1 MIFAEARPK
10 KHGLKCMPA
19 DGTLAARSPREG
31 SGTPRFRA
39 ACTSVHDVGVAAKR
53 YARVGALRR
62 VASILRSKPR
72 GQKTLPSFRA
82 MTTDGFYF
90 KSLGITRVGK
100 AISPQ
105 RSDISPEWSRS
116 G

>member
-19 DGTLAARSPREG
+19 DGTLAARSPRED

-39 ACTSVHDVGVAAKR
+39 ACASVHDLGVAAKR
-53 YARVGALRR
+53 YARVGALLH
-62 VASILRSKPR
+62 VALKDLAVVSRDDDRWVLF
-72 GQKTLPSFRA
+72 QV
-82 MTTDGFYF
+82 
-90 KSLGITRVGK
+90 LGITRVGQ
-100 AISPQ
+100 AISLQ